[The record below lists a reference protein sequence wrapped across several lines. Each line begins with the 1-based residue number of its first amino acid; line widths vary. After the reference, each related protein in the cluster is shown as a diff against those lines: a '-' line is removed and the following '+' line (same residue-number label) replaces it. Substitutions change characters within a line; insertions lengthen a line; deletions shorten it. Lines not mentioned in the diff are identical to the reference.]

1 MTITRMLK
9 ETSTLIITESHLLV
23 PIIWEGDLNLHSNE
37 PLMKQSRFQNII
49 LHGDTVFFLA
59 TALIEKQEAEFTFI
73 NEFDTTYRRSV
84 TIGDKI
90 FVEYN
95 MVISEQ
101 QSKLEFL
108 VYKNEHELIM
118 EGTVL
123 TTLENEVCES

>member
-1 MTITRMLK
+1 
-9 ETSTLIITESHLLV
+9 
-23 PIIWEGDLNLHSNE
+23 
-37 PLMKQSRFQNII
+37 MKQSRFQNII

-59 TALIEKQEAEFTFI
+59 TALVEKQEAEFTFI